1 MDVVEVVFIFVVIIV
16 VVVVVVDVAIEVV
29 VVTVDVDSATVTE
42 KTTLESV
49 DCSVLLEVRTSALFE
64 EDADEAVDA
73 VMGEVEVIFLFGP
86 ELEDITVIVVVVVVV
101 VVVTVGVVVAV
112 VVIVVIIVVVVD
124 VVVNSVTC
132 SSDSGSE
139 KEFIIPGSCYTN

>member
-29 VVTVDVDSATVTE
+29 VVTVNVDSATLTE

-49 DCSVLLEVRTSALFE
+49 DCSVLLEVRTSELVE
-64 EDADEAVDA
+64 EDADDEAVDA
-73 VMGEVEVIFLFGP
+73 VMGEVEVFFLFGP

-101 VVVTVGVVVAV
+101 VGVVVAV
-112 VVIVVIIVVVVD
+112 VVVVVIIVVVVD

-132 SSDSGSE
+132 SSDTGSE
-139 KEFIIPGSCYTN
+139 KEFIISGSLLHKD

>member
-49 DCSVLLEVRTSALFE
+49 DCSVLLEVRTSELVE
-64 EDADEAVDA
+64 EDGNEAVDA
-73 VMGEVEVIFLFGP
+73 VMGEVEVFL
-86 ELEDITVIVVVVVVV
+86 DAI
-101 VVVTVGVVVAV
+101 A
-112 VVIVVIIVVVVD
+112 
-124 VVVNSVTC
+124 
-132 SSDSGSE
+132 SSSSW
-139 KEFIIPGSCYTN
+139 CCQ

>member
-49 DCSVLLEVRTSALFE
+49 DCSVLLEVRTSELFE

-73 VMGEVEVIFLFGP
+73 VMGEVEVFFLFGP
-86 ELEDITVIVVVVVVV
+86 ELEDITVIVVVVVVK
-101 VVVTVGVVVAV
+101 VVVAV

-132 SSDSGSE
+132 SSDTGSE
-139 KEFIIPGSCYTN
+139 KEFIIPGSLLHKD